1 MTCVDDQIALLER
14 MMLSRECDR
23 RSGLMLRQGAAW
35 FTISS
40 SGHEALAALGDVLAP
55 QDFVFP
61 HYRDRALVMSRGMSV
76 EDIARDLMGKAGS
89 HSAGRS
95 MTSHFSHRPGNVVS
109 LASPTASQCL
119 PASGVAWASVLRG
132 DQAVVVCSLG
142 EASSRQGE
150 FFEALAFAVQNELPV
165 VFLVADNGY
174 GISTSTKGMSPRDLG
189 MVPADRLVVVDGA
202 DPDAVLDAGRVAV
215 DRAREGGG
223 PTVLWCELDRLEPH
237 SSSDDHRLYRSADE
251 LAEMSDPIARYS
263 TQLVEAG
270 HLTEEWLAS
279 TRQRFADEVEQVFRR
294 VADEPVADPKQVG
307 EHLFG
312 PVAEPVAEQSP
323 VGGTIV
329 AAVNRALGA
338 GIETADVIVFGED
351 VEDPKGGVFGFT
363 KGLGTDQVVN
373 SPLAEATIVGVS
385 IGLAIA
391 GMRPIVEL
399 QFVDFA
405 GPAWNQIAAQLT
417 TLRWRTASDWQCP
430 VVMYAPWGAY
440 LPGGGIWHSQSN
452 ESLFTHL
459 PGLHVVVPS
468 TPEDAEVAF
477 AQALAGQDPTLVL
490 LPKHLMRRKQ
500 EPSASPV
507 PARGARVVREGAD
520 VTIVSWGNGIELA
533 AEAAGLLA
541 DDGVSAE
548 VIDLRWLVP
557 WDRAS
562 VAASLRRTGRLV
574 VVQEDGRTSSFGAG
588 LLSELVSAD
597 DEFYSLLA
605 PPRLVS
611 RDDMH
616 VPFHPELERA
626 VLPCADDVVTA
637 VRSVLS

>member
-23 RSGLMLRQGAAW
+23 RSGLMLRQGEAW
-35 FTISS
+35 FTIGS
-40 SGHEALAALGDVLAP
+40 SGHEALAALGLVLEP

-61 HYRDRALVMSRGMSV
+61 HYRDRALVMARGMSV
-76 EDIARDLMGKAGS
+76 EDVARDLMGKAES

-109 LASPTASQCL
+109 IASPTASQCL
-119 PASGVAWASVLRG
+119 PAAGVAWASVRRG

-150 FFEALAFAVQNELPV
+150 FFEALAFALQNSLPV
-165 VFLVADNGY
+165 VFLIADNGY

-189 MVPADRLVVVDGA
+189 MVPSDRLVIVDGA
-202 DPDAVLDAGRVAV
+202 DPDAVLEAGQAAV
-215 DRAREGGG
+215 SLARSGGG
-223 PTVLWCELDRLEPH
+223 PSVLWCELDRLEPH
-237 SSSDDHRLYRSADE
+237 SSSDDHRLYRPADE
-251 LAEMSDPIARYS
+251 LAGMSDPISVYGQR
-263 TQLVEAG
+263 LVSAG
-270 HLTEEWLAS
+270 HITEEWISA

-294 VADEPVADPKQVG
+294 VALEPVADPKLVG

-312 PVAEPVAEQSP
+312 SPVSVADQPP

-329 AAVNRALGA
+329 AAVNRALSSA
-338 GIETADVIVFGED
+338 LADDVIVFGED

-373 SPLAEATIVGVS
+373 SPLAEATIVGVAV
-385 IGLAIA
+385 GLAMA
-391 GMRPIVEL
+391 GMRPVVEL

-405 GPAWNQIAAQLT
+405 GPAWSQISSQLT

-430 VVMYAPWGAY
+430 VVLYAPWGAY

-459 PGLHVVVPS
+459 PGLQVVVPS

-477 AQALAGQDPTLVL
+477 AQALAGLDPTLVL

-500 EPSASPV
+500 EPSGLPV
-507 PARGARVVREGAD
+507 PACGARVVRSGSD

-533 AEAAGLLA
+533 LSAASML
-541 DDGVSAE
+541 DEVSVE

-557 WDRAS
+557 WDRAT

-574 VVQEDGRTSSFGAG
+574 VVQEDGRTSSFGAS

-611 RDDMH
+611 RDDVH